1 MWMTANKHQVS
12 QHQLGEF
19 NLKKRAGYSVIIRP
33 FYLLQQTIIG
43 RTHGYGANF
52 VEVEFRL
59 VGYRLG
65 YW

>member
-1 MWMTANKHQVS
+1 MSNWGKLTNIN
-12 QHQLGEF
+12 LGEF

-43 RTHGYGANF
+43 HNRGYGANF